1 MNVAYINSPDFS
13 FFSDAKLQLD
23 KIITQ
28 LQSAGYANF
37 EHREIEQYIKNE
49 GNEVLRLLF
58 QGYLDQKADDEVRQP
73 FVTSATGE
81 ILNHVKVNT
90 TRKLTTLFGIVTVTR
105 IRYNQRRQSSQF
117 PLDACLNLAEDQY
130 SAGVR
135 DRVAREAIRGS
146 YDDVVETIKH
156 TTGCYVPKRQCL
168 NLVQDIAQDF
178 ESFYQQN
185 QFWKPEVT
193 TDILAITG
201 DGKGIVMLPD
211 SLRECTKKAAKNN
224 KKLNSR
230 LSQGE
235 KKDRKRMA
243 QVMSVYTVLPHSR
256 SPGSVMKINDDEND
270 NVQEFRA
277 PARNKRVWASVERD
291 TEVVIEEAFEE
302 ALRRDPEQ
310 KRPWVVLIDG
320 LPHQIRLIV
329 RIAKRLQVTVTIVM
343 DFIHVLE
350 YLWKAAWCF
359 YEKGDSAVEECVAER
374 AVKILHGKC
383 NQVAKG
389 IRISA
394 TKRDITRTEGV
405 EKCANYLL
413 KNKSRLK
420 YDEGLAAGFP
430 IASGVIEGACR
441 HLINDRLDIT
451 GARWSLQGAESILKL
466 QSLKSSGDFEDYWAF
481 HKPQSKLRCHSG
493 FQFGDVSE

>member
-37 EHREIEQYIKNE
+37 EHGEIEQYIKNE

-193 TDILAITG
+193 TDILVITG

-211 SLRECTKKAAKNN
+211 SLRECTKKADN
-224 KKLNSR
+224 
-230 LSQGE
+230 GE
-235 KKDRKRMA
+235 L
-243 QVMSVYTVLPHSR
+243 VSISV
-256 SPGSVMKINDDEND
+256 
-270 NVQEFRA
+270 
-277 PARNKRVWASVERD
+277 
-291 TEVVIEEAFEE
+291 
-302 ALRRDPEQ
+302 
-310 KRPWVVLIDG
+310 
-320 LPHQIRLIV
+320 
-329 RIAKRLQVTVTIVM
+329 
-343 DFIHVLE
+343 
-350 YLWKAAWCF
+350 
-359 YEKGDSAVEECVAER
+359 
-374 AVKILHGKC
+374 
-383 NQVAKG
+383 
-389 IRISA
+389 
-394 TKRDITRTEGV
+394 
-405 EKCANYLL
+405 
-413 KNKSRLK
+413 
-420 YDEGLAAGFP
+420 
-430 IASGVIEGACR
+430 
-441 HLINDRLDIT
+441 
-451 GARWSLQGAESILKL
+451 
-466 QSLKSSGDFEDYWAF
+466 
-481 HKPQSKLRCHSG
+481 
-493 FQFGDVSE
+493 